1 MDGEAMASAPADQ
14 SRRDRAR
21 ALATDLALA
30 VAVALA
36 ALTSYQDWRQPTVIA
51 LGLATAAAAFVVR
64 RTPWPLAA
72 LAVVGWVW
80 VGMWPA
86 IPVTMYAVGAG
97 LQRGRQVL
105 ACTVAAAVL
114 VAAPALVGGVVADAV
129 APSVSGVVNIALLI
143 VGLVLLPVAVGRW
156 VAARRQVLEGLR
168 QQADQL
174 LRERSAVAERERALE
189 RSRISREMHD
199 VVAHRVSLMV
209 IQAGALEVKAADP
222 DVAASAERIRTLGRD
237 ALADLRDVL
246 GVLRSTRPED
256 AAVLAPPPGLDDL
269 DRLLEESRAAGL
281 PVERH
286 DEGTPRP
293 LPRLVESAAYRVV
306 QEALTNV
313 HRHAG
318 QVRTQVRLR
327 HDPDQVEVRVLNAPP
342 LHPRAGEQTMGAGAG
357 LLGLRERVSLLGGEL
372 TAGPQPGGGFAVT
385 AVLPTTRPTESA

>member
-1 MDGEAMASAPADQ
+1 MDSEAVLK
-14 SRRDRAR
+14 SRAIDGV
-21 ALATDLALA
+21 LAA
-30 VAVALA
+30 AVALA
-36 ALTSYQDWRQPTVIA
+36 AVTSYQDWSQPTVVA
-51 LGLATAAAAFVVR
+51 LALASAAAAFVVR

-72 LAVVGWVW
+72 LAVVGWIW

-86 IPVTMYAVGAG
+86 IPVTMYVVGAG
-97 LQRGRQVL
+97 LRRGRQVL
-105 ACTVAAAVL
+105 ACTIAGAAL
-114 VAAPALVGGVVADAV
+114 VTVPALIGGVVADSV
-129 APSVSGVVNIALLI
+129 GVSVSGVVNIALLI
-143 VGLVLLPVAVGRW
+143 VGLVLLPAAVGRW

-189 RSRISREMHD
+189 RARIAREMHD

-209 IQAGALEVKAADP
+209 IQAGALEVKAADA

-246 GVLRSTRPED
+246 GVLRSTRADD
-256 AAVLAPPPGLDDL
+256 AASLAPPPGLDDL
-269 DRLLEESRAAGL
+269 DRLLAESRAAGL
-281 PVERH
+281 PVDRH
-286 DEGTPRP
+286 DEGHPTP

-318 QVRTQVRLR
+318 PVPTQVSLR
-327 HDPDQVEVRVLNAPP
+327 HDPDQVEVRVINSPP
-342 LHPRAGEQTMGAGAG
+342 PDSAVRSAEQAMGAGAG

-372 TAGPQPGGGFAVT
+372 SAAAQPGGGFAVT
-385 AVLPTTRPTESA
+385 AVLPTNRPTEPA